1 MQLSDIKVTRPY
13 EGVILMHPDSTVED
27 HKALFK
33 KNAQTI
39 EAHSGQVKH
48 VDTWGKRFLA
58 TPIEKITK
66 AHYFHTTFMADTKA
80 VAELERTM
88 RINEKVLR
96 FFHKRLDERID
107 IQKHVDDF
115 KTNLA
120 TNAAKERESRM
131 KDRRP
136 SRAE

>member
-1 MQLSDIKVTRPY
+1 MQLSEIKTTRPY
-13 EGVILMHPDSTVED
+13 EGIILMHPDSTVDEQR
-27 HKALFK
+27 ALLK

-39 EAHSGQVKH
+39 ETHDGQVKH

-58 TPIEKITK
+58 TPIDKITK

-107 IQKHVDDF
+107 IQKHVEEF

-120 TNAAKERESRM
+120 ANAAKERESRM

-136 SRAE
+136 PRAE

>member
-1 MQLSDIKVTRPY
+1 MQLSDIQTSRPY
-13 EGVILMHPDSTVED
+13 EGIILMHPDSTADD
-27 HKALFK
+27 HKALLK

-39 EAHSGQVKH
+39 ETHKGQVKH

-66 AHYFHTTFMADTKA
+66 AHYFHTTFMADTNA

-96 FFHKRLDERID
+96 FFHKRLDDRVD
-107 IQKHVDDF
+107 ITKYVEDF

-120 TNAAKERESRM
+120 ANAAKERESRM

-136 SRAE
+136 PRAD